1 MLSTSEF
8 RLTVLPFSTSSVILV
23 TDNVTKAA
31 PGWYSDGTNKAYW
44 DGNVVSQFQACSV
57 LSILNSFTGGCLY
70 FTTSGPAQASITVQ
84 TSIDNGATWTQDLLL
99 ALDVIYLHLLLLL
112 DLECKV

>member
-1 MLSTSEF
+1 MYALLLLQNLDYCSA
-8 RLTVLPFSTSSVILV
+8 FSTSSVILV

-57 LSILNSFTGGCLY
+57 LSIVLNFHRRLLVLYYFRTCSSFNHCT
-70 FTTSGPAQASITVQ
+70 
-84 TSIDNGATWTQDLLL
+84 D
-99 ALDVIYLHLLLLL
+99 
-112 DLECKV
+112 

>member
-1 MLSTSEF
+1 
-8 RLTVLPFSTSSVILV
+8 
-23 TDNVTKAA
+23 VTKAA

-57 LSILNSFTGGCLY
+57 LSIVLNSFTGGCLY
-70 FTTSGPAQASITVQ
+70 FTLLQDLLKLQHRLVLITALHGQ
-84 TSIDNGATWTQDLLL
+84 TIQDLLL